1 MQSNKPNTRLRAR
14 SALVALLLF
23 GLSGCAISGDVANPA
38 CLFHC
43 YGAADTNPVT
53 VAPYTKG
60 KY

>member
-1 MQSNKPNTRLRAR
+1 MQSSKLNLRLTAR
-14 SALVALLLF
+14 SALVAFLLF
-23 GLSGCAISGDVANPA
+23 GLSACAISGDVANPA

-43 YGAADTNPVT
+43 YGAADAKPLT